1 MFSTFPYLQRE
12 ILRTRL
18 RIAFKVDLILNPLDV
33 RWLTITTAWRKLL
46 KDLTVYFRE
55 IQASYDVRSK
65 ATMRMSTTV
74 NATLGPPELLKSG
87 GINEALNVLRNFHRI
102 ALGEANRAKEIEE
115 DVINQLNLLRND
127 LNQKIKEIKGLS
139 GDFKNSVE
147 KERDN
152 TRRMVESLKGAISS
166 SEQDPSSASGKGDP
180 FIIRLGVDRQ
190 VEKQID
196 EENYLHRVCRVDGFT
211 ATSAD
216 ILIGLS
222 QPGELWSRIGVYHR
236 GRDSKGIQCLCHDTK

>member
-1 MFSTFPYLQRE
+1 MP
-12 ILRTRL
+12 L
-18 RIAFKVDLILNPLDV
+18 RIASKVCLV
-33 RWLTITTAWRKLL
+33 RFLLLGAQLMITTAWRKLL

-65 ATMRMSTTV
+65 ATMRMSTTI

-87 GINEALNVLRNFHRI
+87 GINEALSVLRNFHRI

-152 TRRMVESLKGAISS
+152 TRRMVESLKGAITTA
-166 SEQDPSSASGKGDP
+166 EQDPSTASGKGDP
-180 FIIRLGVDRQ
+180 FILRLGVDRQ

-196 EENYLHRVCRVDGFT
+196 EENYLHRVCMLEIDM
-211 ATSAD
+211 
-216 ILIGLS
+216 
-222 QPGELWSRIGVYHR
+222 GEMF
-236 GRDSKGIQCLCHDTK
+236 